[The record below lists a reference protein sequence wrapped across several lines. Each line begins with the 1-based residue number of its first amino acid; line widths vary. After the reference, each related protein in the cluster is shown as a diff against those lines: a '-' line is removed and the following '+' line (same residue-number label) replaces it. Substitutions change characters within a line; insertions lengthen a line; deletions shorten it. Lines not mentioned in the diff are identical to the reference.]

1 MRRCERESSSPQY
14 FPVSKRMTLSRVTL
28 ENNSR
33 YFSQM
38 NIVYIDVTIK
48 DGRFDYAVKK
58 CTTNTWNGNENRS
71 VFRKVA
77 PVVGFGALAY
87 G

>member
-1 MRRCERESSSPQY
+1 
-14 FPVSKRMTLSRVTL
+14 MTLSRVTL

-48 DGRFDYAVKK
+48 DGRSIMQLEDVPRTHGTETKTDRCFIKLLPSSGWCARLRVK
-58 CTTNTWNGNENRS
+58 CT
-71 VFRKVA
+71 
-77 PVVGFGALAY
+77 
-87 G
+87 